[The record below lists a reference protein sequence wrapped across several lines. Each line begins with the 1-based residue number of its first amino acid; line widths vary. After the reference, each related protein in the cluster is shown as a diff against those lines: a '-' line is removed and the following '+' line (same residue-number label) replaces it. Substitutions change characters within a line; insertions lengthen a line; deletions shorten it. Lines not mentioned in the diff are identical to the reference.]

1 MQLSRYDTR
10 GLAVLAL
17 VICAA
22 LLSLAAGRYFLSGVH
37 DLDAIGKKP
46 SLVSEFGARVPI
58 SQSFTVQRDGL
69 HSITVAISSDQ
80 AADLA
85 FEMSLIRKGARADW
99 PDEPITKQIVHV
111 SVPEGVTRETIDF
124 PAVTRSKDRTFV
136 ATFTLSDVKPQGS
149 LPTAPHVALA
159 GWADDASRSG
169 SLKVGADDRWGD
181 LAFSAQVDPPTRLGR
196 LIDSV
201 NRTLT
206 PAVSVGRASFGVL
219 AAFYGLL
226 LGIVCYLGMRAWRPV
241 DRWSAAAAEVVNVE
255 SPTVR
260 PLRIAVTVILA
271 AATPL
276 LFIAI
281 LVTRERVT
289 VNLLDELDSARMES
303 PAGMHGGF
311 SRIEEVINGFAPP
324 ALFAH
329 PPSRITWTVQIPVQK
344 PVFRANLAL
353 RPYVWEHRSD
363 GVTFEV
369 MITDGS
375 HETKVSRFLSPG
387 SNLNDRAWVEM
398 AIDLS
403 KYAGRQVD
411 LSLTTSAGP
420 RGDPAWDWALWG
432 NPRIVSLRW
441 FDVYGRAMRALNR
454 DQSGD

>member
-1 MQLSRYDTR
+1 MPGRLRRSLARIVLRMQLSRHDTR
-10 GLAVLAL
+10 SLAVLAL

-22 LLSLAAGRYFLSGVH
+22 LLGLAAGRYFLSGVR

-46 SLVSEFGARVPI
+46 TRVAEFGARVTI

-85 FEMSLIRKGARADW
+85 FEMALVRKGALADW

-111 SVPEGVTRETIDF
+111 SVPAGTTRETIDF

-136 ATFTLSDVKPQGS
+136 ATFTLSDVKQQDA

-196 LIDSV
+196 LIDTL

-206 PAVSVGRASFGVL
+206 PAASVGRASLGVF
-219 AAFYGLL
+219 AALYALL
-226 LGIVCYLGMRAWRPV
+226 LGIVCYIGMRVWRPV
-241 DRWSAAAAEVVNVE
+241 DRWSAAAAEMAHVE
-255 SPTVR
+255 PADFRTFR
-260 PLRIAVTVILA
+260 PLRIAGTFMLA

-276 LFIAI
+276 LFTAI

-289 VNLLDELDSARMES
+289 VNLLDELDSARLES

-311 SRIEEVINGFAPP
+311 SRIEEVINGFSPP

-329 PPSRITWTVQIPVQK
+329 PPSRVTWTVQIPVQR
-344 PVFRANLAL
+344 PVFRTNLAL

-375 HETKVSRFLSPG
+375 QE
-387 SNLNDRAWVEM
+387 
-398 AIDLS
+398 
-403 KYAGRQVD
+403 
-411 LSLTTSAGP
+411 
-420 RGDPAWDWALWG
+420 
-432 NPRIVSLRW
+432 
-441 FDVYGRAMRALNR
+441 
-454 DQSGD
+454 